1 MILYIAEKPSLG
13 RAIAGA
19 LPKPLQKG
27 DGFIRAANGDV
38 VSWCIGH
45 LLEQAEP
52 EDYDPVFKK
61 WAHAQLPIIPQ
72 KWQLKAK
79 KQTAKQLSV
88 LKKWVKQADQL
99 VHAGDPDR
107 EGQLLVDE
115 VIDFLGVKGK
125 KRDAIKR
132 CLISDLNPP
141 AVKQSLS
148 KLRDNR
154 EFIPLS
160 VSALARSRA
169 DWLYGINLTRAYTL
183 QGQKVGYQGVLS
195 VGRVQT
201 PLLGL
206 VVNRDRDIANFVSKP
221 FYNVWA
227 HLRTENNENF
237 KAKWVPSEHCAA
249 YLDEHGR
256 NVSRPL
262 AENVVQR
269 ASFQPATV
277 KDISRKK
284 KSRAAPLPYNLSS
297 LQIDANKAY
306 GFSAKQALDIC
317 QALYE
322 QHNAIT
328 YPRSDSRYLPMG
340 HFSQAPQVL
349 ACVQNNLH
357 QVDTGGPLSIRE
369 NDSALFAS
377 LKPKQKSKAWNDSK
391 VDAHHAIIPT
401 QKSLSRLSSQEA
413 KIYRLIC
420 RNYVAQFLPNYVFF
434 DSQLDIEIAAGKFV
448 AKAKEIEQEGWKSLF
463 MGKGGAAG
471 KASVNGGLPDEKSN
485 EKNDEDSDPNQTLP
499 SLSKGQQL
507 ESLQAEVEEKNTSPP
522 KHFTE
527 ATLLAAMTGI
537 GAFVKDPALKKVLK
551 ETDGLGTEA
560 TRAGIIE
567 LLFKRGFMVRMG
579 KTVKATETGKGLIE
593 ALPESTTLPDRT
605 ARWESILTAICEREA
620 KYETLMTPLQEEL
633 AVLVQESQSVLP
645 TGLKGLGNNK
655 AKKFTRKKRGN
666 GASKSTG
673 EKSYGKSVGKS
684 GSKVGGSRKATGSK
698 QSGSKTTSG
707 KRTTKKKSASL
718 S

>member
-1 MILYIAEKPSLG
+1 MESRIKMILYIAEKPSLG

-52 EDYDPVFKK
+52 EDYDPIFKK
-61 WAHAQLPIIPQ
+61 WTHAQLPIIPKQ
-72 KWQLKAK
+72 WQLKAK
-79 KQTAKQLSV
+79 KQTAKQLTV

-125 KRDAIKR
+125 KRDGVKR

-154 EFIPLS
+154 DFIPLS

-206 VVNRDRDIANFVSKP
+206 VVNRDKDIANFVSKP

-237 KAKWVPSEHCAA
+237 KAKWIPSEHCAA

-269 ASFQPATV
+269 ASFQSATV
-277 KDISRKK
+277 KNISRNK
-284 KSRAAPLPYNLSS
+284 KSRAAPLPYSLSS
-297 LQIDANKAY
+297 LQIDANKAF

-340 HFSQAPQVL
+340 HFSQASQVL
-349 ACVQNNLH
+349 ACVQNNLD

-369 NDSALFAS
+369 NDASLFAS

-401 QKSLSRLSSQEA
+401 QKSLSRLSPQEA

-420 RNYVAQFLPNYVFF
+420 RNYVAQFLPSYVFY
-434 DSQLDIEIAAGKFV
+434 DSQVDIEIAAGKFV

-463 MGKGGAAG
+463 MGKGGAVG
-471 KASVNGGLPDEKSN
+471 KASVNGGAKSN
-485 EKNDEDSDPNQTLP
+485 SDQSDEDSDPNQTLP
-499 SLSKGQQL
+499 TLSKGQQL
-507 ESLQAEVEEKNTSPP
+507 ESLQAEVEEKHTSPP

-645 TGLKGLGNNK
+645 TGLKGLGNNN
-655 AKKFTRKKRGN
+655 AKQFTRKKRGN
-666 GASKSTG
+666 SAS
-673 EKSYGKSVGKS
+673 KSVGK
-684 GSKVGGSRKATGSK
+684 KP
-698 QSGSKTTSG
+698 GSKTASG
-707 KRTTKKKSASL
+707 KRATKITTKKKSASF

>member
-13 RAIAGA
+13 RAIANA

-27 DGFIRAANGDV
+27 DGFIRAANGDM

-52 EDYDPVFKK
+52 EDYDPAFKK
-61 WAHAQLPIIPQ
+61 WAHAQLPIIPHQ
-72 KWQLKAK
+72 WQLKAK

-125 KRDAIKR
+125 KRDSVKR

-141 AVKQSLS
+141 AVKKSLAN
-148 KLRDNR
+148 LRENR
-154 EFIPLS
+154 EFVPLS

-201 PLLGL
+201 PILGL
-206 VVNRDRDIANFVSKP
+206 VVNRDREIANFVSKP

-227 HLRTENNENF
+227 NLHSEGDGRNESF

-249 YLDEHGR
+249 YLDEQGR
-256 NVSRPL
+256 NLSLPL
-262 AENVVQR
+262 ANNVVQR
-269 ASFQPATV
+269 VSFQPATV
-277 KDISRKK
+277 RKVSRKK
-284 KSRAAPLPYNLSS
+284 KSRAAPLPYSLSA
-297 LQIDANKAY
+297 LQIDANKAF
-306 GFSAKQALDIC
+306 GFSAKQSLDIC

-328 YPRSDSRYLPMG
+328 YPRSDSRYLPVG

-349 ACVQNNLH
+349 ACVQNSLR
-357 QVDTGGPLSIRE
+357 QLDTGGPLSIRE
-369 NDSALFAS
+369 SDESLFAS
-377 LKPKQKSKAWNDSK
+377 LKHQQKSKAWNDAK

-401 QKSLSRLSSQEA
+401 QKSLARLSPQES

-420 RNYVAQFLPNYVFF
+420 RNYIAQFLPDYIYFETQVE
-434 DSQLDIEIAAGKFV
+434 LDIAAGKFV
-448 AKAKEIEQEGWKSLF
+448 AKAKEIQQEGWKSLF
-463 MGKGGAAG
+463 MAKDSAN
-471 KASVNGGLPDEKSN
+471 KKSVDQS
-485 EKNDEDSDPNQTLP
+485 DDSDPEQILP
-499 SLSKGQQL
+499 SLTQGQVL
-507 ESLQAEVEEKNTSPP
+507 ESLQAEIEEKHTSPP

-537 GAFVKDPALKKVLK
+537 GAFVKDPELKKILK
-551 ETDGLGTEA
+551 DTDGLGTEA

-567 LLFKRGFMVRMG
+567 LLFKRGFMQRLG
-579 KTVKATETGKGLIE
+579 KTIKASETGKGLIE

-633 AVLVQESQSVLP
+633 AVLVRESQSVLP
-645 TGLKGLGNNK
+645 TGLKGLANK
-655 AKKFTRKKRGN
+655 SSKTFARKKRT
-666 GASKSTG
+666 K
-673 EKSYGKSVGKS
+673 
-684 GSKVGGSRKATGSK
+684 KATVTKTQSK
-698 QSGSKTTSG
+698 
-707 KRTTKKKSASL
+707 KRARAP
-718 S
+718 

>member
-61 WAHAQLPIIPQ
+61 WAHAQLPIIPKQ
-72 KWQLKAK
+72 WQLKAK
-79 KQTAKQLSV
+79 KQTAKQLTV
-88 LKKWVKQADQL
+88 LKKWVKQADLL

-125 KRDAIKR
+125 KRDGIKR

-154 EFIPLS
+154 DFIPLS

-201 PLLGL
+201 PILGL
-206 VVNRDRDIANFVSKP
+206 VVNRDKDIANFVSKP

-227 HLRTENNENF
+227 HLRTEKNENF
-237 KAKWVPSEHCAA
+237 KAKWIPSEHCAA

-277 KDISRKK
+277 KNISRKK

-297 LQIDANKAY
+297 LQIDANKAF

-369 NDSALFAS
+369 DDTSLFSS
-377 LKPKQKSKAWNDSK
+377 LNPKQKSKAWNDSK

-401 QKSLSRLSSQEA
+401 QKILSRLSLQEA

-420 RNYVAQFLPNYVFF
+420 RNYVAQFLPSYVFY
-434 DSQLDIEIAAGKFV
+434 DSQVDIEIAAGKFV

-471 KASVNGGLPDEKSN
+471 KASINDGAKSNGGLNNEKTDEKG
-485 EKNDEDSDPNQTLP
+485 DEDSDPNQTLP

-507 ESLQAEVEEKNTSPP
+507 ESLQAEVEEKHTSPP

-567 LLFKRGFMVRMG
+567 LLFKRGFMARIG
-579 KTVKATETGKGLIE
+579 KTVKSTATGKGLIE

-633 AVLVQESQSVLP
+633 MVLVQESQSVLP
-645 TGLKGLGNNK
+645 IGLKGLGNNN
-655 AKKFTRKKRGN
+655 AKQFARKKRGSS
-666 GASKSTG
+666 ASKSAG
-673 EKSYGKSVGKS
+673 KKPHGKGVGMSGNKSS
-684 GSKVGGSRKATGSK
+684 SKIGGSRKAVGSK
-698 QSGSKTTSG
+698 
-707 KRTTKKKSASL
+707 
-718 S
+718 